1 MIGRQGKNDH
11 FRVIYTLQS
20 IVFFTLMLENP
31 HKQDPPSLARVLLCM
46 GNLSKILDPF
56 RLPGVVMK
64 KVIQPLAWFVVL
76 TSILALASGVSLVL
90 V

>member
-1 MIGRQGKNDH
+1 M
-11 FRVIYTLQS
+11 VIYTPGS
-20 IVFFTLMLENP
+20 IVFFTLTPENP
-31 HKQDPPSLARVLLCM
+31 TKQRPPGLARVLLSM
-46 GNLSKILDPF
+46 DNLTETLDPS

-76 TSILALASGVSLVL
+76 TSILAVASGVSLGL